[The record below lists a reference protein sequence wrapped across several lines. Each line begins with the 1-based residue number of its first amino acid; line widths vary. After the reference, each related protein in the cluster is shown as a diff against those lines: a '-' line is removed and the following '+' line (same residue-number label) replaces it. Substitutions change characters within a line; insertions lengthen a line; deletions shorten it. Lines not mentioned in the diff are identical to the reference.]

1 VQSTDQGDA
10 ERTRFVREGQGVV
23 EAELAS
29 ARIAGAFSG
38 LTALVE
44 VAGVLLVVA
53 LGTWA
58 IDDGRLTVG
67 GLLAFLAY
75 VTQLLR
81 PVSDLGHLASTLLAA
96 SAGGERVLELLDRRP
111 DVNDRPGAGPLPG
124 VPDGRLELDGV
135 TYTYPDSPEP
145 ALRDVSL
152 RIEPGEVVALMGPSG
167 GGKSTLARL
176 LLRFCDPDRGAVLI
190 DGHDLR
196 EITLS
201 SLRANVGTLLQET
214 MLFDASLRDNIAF
227 GAPGASDEEIVAAAA
242 VAGAHDFIAALPEGY
257 ETRAGQRGRRLSGGQ
272 RRRVEIARTLL
283 RDSRIVILDEPTT
296 GLDAES
302 AAGLIPA
309 LRQLLDG
316 RTAIV
321 ITHEP
326 ELMRAADRV
335 IEISGGRCR
344 EQAEALPS

>member
-1 VQSTDQGDA
+1 M
-10 ERTRFVREGQGVV
+10 
-23 EAELAS
+23 
-29 ARIAGAFSG
+29 
-38 LTALVE
+38 
-44 VAGVLLVVA
+44 AGVLLVVA

-111 DVNDRPGAGPLPG
+111 DVNDHPAARPLPAA
-124 VPDGRLELDGV
+124 PAGRIELDGV
-135 TYTYPDSPEP
+135 TYAYPGSPET
-145 ALRDVSL
+145 ALCDVSL
-152 RIEPGEVVALMGPSG
+152 RIEPGEVVALVGPSG

-176 LLRFCDPDRGAVLI
+176 LLRFCDPDRGSVLL

-214 MLFDASLRDNIAF
+214 MLFDASVRDNIAF
-227 GAPGASDEEIVAAAA
+227 GAPEASDDEIVVAAT
-242 VAGAHDFIAALPEGY
+242 VAGAHGFIAALPEGY

-283 RDSRIVILDEPTT
+283 RDSRIVVLDEPTT
-296 GLDAES
+296 GLDADS
-302 AAGLIPA
+302 AAELIPA
-309 LRQLLDG
+309 LRELLDG

-335 IEISGGRCR
+335 IEMSAGRCR
-344 EQAEALPS
+344 ERSEALPS